1 MFECFSI
8 VVQTAVI
15 LLDIAYKPELSLA
28 VSPAP
33 ARQGDTL
40 NLNCTAVA
48 NPTQVSITID
58 NGSAI
63 PERR

>member
-33 ARQGDTL
+33 AREGDTL

-48 NPTQVSITID
+48 NPTQVLIK
-58 NGSAI
+58 
-63 PERR
+63 